1 MTSERR
7 KNMKLSIGM
16 IVKNEERWI
25 ERCLTA
31 LKPILENVDSELII
45 ADTGSTDRTVEI
57 AKKFTDNVFHFE
69 WINDFSAARNAT
81 LDRAK
86 GEWYMFIDADEIA
99 QDCTGI
105 IRFFNTGQYKKFNT
119 AICSLRNY
127 FDTVLPDEY
136 ADMKSSRLFSAK
148 NGIRFMNPIHEIVSA
163 VLPPITQ
170 IDLVFDHFG
179 YAVKDNGVPNGVAEK
194 KSKRNLS
201 LLFKELEESEAR
213 GETPDPRIYGQIADS
228 YNIINNDEK
237 ALEYYKKGLES
248 VDKRI
253 LPIIHYYNSIVP
265 QMMYMGLDDEAMDV
279 CNRYFSKENVARTAP
294 MLTDCYLYISRARLN
309 FKLKNYD
316 AIISDLIPAF
326 DIYDRYINNQFV
338 GRDVLVTNFKVTV
351 GKIKLSLRYFL
362 RACEETGRYKD
373 AAEALKNFT
382 LSECLSDLAFMRN
395 HIRHRI
401 NIMEHTDFSLL
412 SAFYNKLDEPN
423 KDQLVNEMFWHI
435 FDTTDPK
442 QAIAA
447 VKKLIKGDKRL
458 EETVRLYE
466 YFFLKKAL
474 TFEAVE
480 KYIEKYGASG
490 NENILCLMMRAGFD
504 ITLFI
509 ADDSIDAGNSGG
521 CVFLSLRSA
530 SKLFA
535 EYDINAISP
544 EGLEK
549 ATALYKLALFGAQ
562 QNKAEITPL
571 FEKFGAI
578 GERWLESVS
587 DTENTPENITAAM
600 MARAVTIARNSGNK
614 ELCESEL
621 TRLAQAF
628 PDLSPILRDY
638 SKEAGLDVEV
648 KQTKQ
653 KNDFNFD
660 MGSMFGKK
668 TVSLKIGNLLEQS
681 SAKPSEPPEPPKPP
695 KPKNE
700 FAALSQQFK
709 RNIRS
714 LIDAGKFD
722 DAQALIA
729 EYEKLCP
736 NDPQL
741 GELKRLSVPDT
752 ESEFEKLSKQVKQN
766 IISMINAGDIAGA
779 QALTAEYAQLC
790 PDDPEIDL
798 LKMRI
803 LTKNKN
809 E

>member
-1 MTSERR
+1 
-7 KNMKLSIGM
+7 M
-16 IVKNEERWI
+16 IVKNEEKYL

-57 AKKFTDNVFHFE
+57 AKKFTDNVFYFE
-69 WINDFSAARNAT
+69 WINDFAAARNST

-86 GEWYMFIDADEIA
+86 GEWYMYIDADEIA

-105 IRFFNTGQYKKFNT
+105 IRFFNKGDYKHFNT
-119 AICSLRNY
+119 AICSLKNY
-127 FDTVLPDEY
+127 YDTAKLDAY
-136 ADMKSSRLFSAK
+136 GIMKSTRLFSTK
-148 NGIRFMNPIHEIVSA
+148 NGVRFKNPIHEIITE
-163 VLPPITQ
+163 VLGPIAQ
-170 IDLVFDHFG
+170 LDLVFDHFG
-179 YAVKDNGVPNGVAEK
+179 YANSDNGVPNGVAQK
-194 KSKRNLS
+194 KAERNLP
-201 LLFKELEESEAR
+201 LLLGEIEESEAR
-213 GETPDPRIYGQIADS
+213 GETPDPRTYSQIGDC
-228 YNIINNDEK
+228 YNMIDKRDK
-237 ALEYYKKGLES
+237 ALEAYKKGFEA
-248 VDKRI
+248 VDKSSM
-253 LPIIHYYNSIVP
+253 PIIHYYSSILAE
-265 QMMYMGLDDEAMDV
+265 MIHLGLNDEAMEF
-279 CNRYFSKENVARTAP
+279 CSRYFSKENIARTEPLA
-294 MLTDCYLYISRARLN
+294 TDCFVYVCRARLN
-309 FKLKNYD
+309 FKLNNYD
-316 AIISDLIPAF
+316 DVISDLIPAF
-326 DIYDRYINNQFV
+326 GIYDRYINNRLV
-338 GRDVLVTNFKVTV
+338 AGDMLVTSFKVTPD
-351 GKIKLSLRYFL
+351 KIKQSLSIFG

-382 LSECLSDLAFMRN
+382 LSECMSDLAFMRS
-395 HIRHRI
+395 HIRQRI

-412 SAFYNKLDEPN
+412 SAFYNKLDETN

-435 FDTTDPK
+435 FETTKPE

-480 KYIEKYGASG
+480 KYIEKYGAPG

-509 ADDSIDAGNSGG
+509 ADNSIDAGNSGG
-521 CVFLSLRSA
+521 RVFLSLSSA
-530 SKLFA
+530 AKLFA

-549 ATALYKLALFGAQ
+549 AAALYKLALSGAQ
-562 QNKAEITPL
+562 QNKAEVTPL

-600 MARAVTIARNSGNK
+600 MARAVTIARNSGNN

-638 SKEAGLDVEV
+638 SKEAGLNYTG
-648 KQTKQ
+648 Q
-653 KNDFNFD
+653 
-660 MGSMFGKK
+660 KK
-668 TVSLKIGNLLEQS
+668 TSSFKIGNLLEQS
-681 SAKPSEPPEPPKPP
+681 SAKPSEPPKPPKPP
-695 KPKNE
+695 KPKDE

-709 RNIRS
+709 QNIRS
-714 LIDAGKFD
+714 LTDAGKFD

-736 NDPQL
+736 NDPEL

-766 IISMINAGDIAGA
+766 IISLINAGDIAGA
-779 QALTAEYAQLC
+779 QSLTAEYAQLC

-803 LTKNKN
+803 LAKNKD